1 MEDLWYLSRLW
12 LMFLVDTLRKI
23 RIDLYLYVH
32 NENIEVKILI
42 EIDDVERLTGNVKY
56 RENNR

>member
-1 MEDLWYLSRLW
+1 
-12 LMFLVDTLRKI
+12 MFLVDTLRKI